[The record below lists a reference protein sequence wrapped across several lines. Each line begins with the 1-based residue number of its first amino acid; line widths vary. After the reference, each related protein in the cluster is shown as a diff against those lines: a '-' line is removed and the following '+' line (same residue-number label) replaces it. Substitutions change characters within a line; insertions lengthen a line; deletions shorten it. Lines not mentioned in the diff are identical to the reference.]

1 MQLSVGN
8 KLVSNENGYK
18 IRPKVILS
26 KKETEIVKLVG
37 KGYRSKEIAKL
48 QNIKEPGVKF
58 HLTSIYKKFGVSS
71 RAELLIELRFYY
83 ENDVENILKDL
94 VLLYTNAD
102 NIANKAEWDL
112 VKRAKEALTYLEL
125 TGRTNRGRVET
136 CLRKKSNNI

>member
-1 MQLSVGN
+1 MQLSIGN
-8 KLVSNENGYK
+8 RVVSNEDGLK
-18 IRPKVILS
+18 TRPKVILS

-37 KGYRSKEIAKL
+37 RGLQSKEIARL
-48 QNIKEPGVKF
+48 QNIKEAGVKF
-58 HLTSIYKKFGVSS
+58 HLTSIYKKFKVKS

-125 TGRTNRGRVET
+125 TGRTNKGNIET
-136 CLRKKSNNI
+136 CLRKKSNSI